1 MGLHN
6 CRANLSY
13 SFVFMVHWMWCLFC
27 MRLLFVACEAARSEV
42 AMEFSRVSGG
52 RFSSC
57 RFGIVVAMQSI
68 LGVGSLRG
76 LNRPVVELC

>member
-6 CRANLSY
+6 CRAILSY
-13 SFVFMVHWMWCLFC
+13 SFVFMIHWILCLFC
-27 MRLLFVACEAARSEV
+27 MRVVSVACEATRSEV

-57 RFGIVVAMQSI
+57 RFGIVLAMRRI
-68 LGVGSLRG
+68 LRVGILRG
-76 LNRPVVELC
+76 LDYIASVG

>member
-13 SFVFMVHWMWCLFC
+13 SFVFMVHLMWCLFC
-27 MRLLFVACEAARSEV
+27 MRVLSVACEAARSEV

-57 RFGIVVAMQSI
+57 KFVIVLAMRSI
-68 LGVGSLRG
+68 LIMGS
-76 LNRPVVELC
+76 